1 MTTIDLDL
9 LWTLARA
16 TAQLLDLHPRVG
28 LVGMVARLS
37 KERARS
43 GITIPMHDGAWNF
56 FERTAG
62 LRQ

>member
-1 MTTIDLDL
+1 MTTID
-9 LWTLARA
+9 
-16 TAQLLDLHPRVG
+16 LDLHPRVG

-37 KERARS
+37 KGRARS

-62 LRQ
+62 PGQ